1 MEAPREP
8 LREVIH
14 GDALEWL
21 AARPGLPG
29 TSVIASLP
37 DVSELGVTLDRWR
50 DFFLAIARASLL
62 AADDR
67 GLCLFAQTDN
77 KREGRWISKAGL
89 VLRVA
94 DELEIPL
101 LFHKIVCRR
110 PPGARLPG
118 RPGYTHVLAFS
129 RRAVDVPERA
139 TPDVL
144 ADPGEMPWS
153 HSIGTAAAE
162 LAVDAVRL
170 LSPTSTRVVVP
181 CCGIGTILAI
191 ANARGLDA
199 IGVERNR
206 KRAEAARSF
215 TLGDADEEDPADISQ
230 ETAPPPAEA
239 PPTRP

>member
-1 MEAPREP
+1 MSAQPSQP

-14 GDALEWL
+14 GDAVEWL
-21 AARPGLPG
+21 SARPGLAQ

-50 DFFLAIARASLL
+50 DFFLEAARASLL
-62 AADDR
+62 AAADD
-67 GLCLFAQTDN
+67 GLCVFAQTDN

-101 LFHKIVCRR
+101 VFHKIVCRR

-129 RRAVDVPERA
+129 RRAVDDPDRP

-144 ADPGEMPWS
+144 ADPGVMPWS
-153 HSIGTAAAE
+153 HSVGTRAAE
-162 LAVDAVRL
+162 VAVDAIRHL
-170 LSPTSTRVVVP
+170 APTSTRVVVP
-181 CCGIGTILAI
+181 CCGLGTILAV

-199 IGVERNR
+199 IGIERNR
-206 KRAEAARSF
+206 KRAEAARTF
-215 TLGDADEEDPADISQ
+215 TLAGPDEDVPSDI
-230 ETAPPPAEA
+230 P
-239 PPTRP
+239 